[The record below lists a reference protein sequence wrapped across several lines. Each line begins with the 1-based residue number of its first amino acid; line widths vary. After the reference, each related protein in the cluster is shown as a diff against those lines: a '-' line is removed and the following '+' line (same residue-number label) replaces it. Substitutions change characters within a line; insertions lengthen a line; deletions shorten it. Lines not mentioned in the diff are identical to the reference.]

1 MAKYR
6 NRKVTIDGV
15 TFDSKHEAQRY
26 RELQVLERAGQ
37 IYGLELQKKFVL
49 VPAQYETFD
58 RYGKNG
64 KPLKDGKKCVE
75 KEVAYYAD
83 FTYITAKGEY
93 VVEDAKGYKKGNAY
107 ALYTIKRK
115 LMLYIYDIK
124 IKET

>member
-6 NRKVTIDGV
+6 NRKVTIDGI
-15 TFDSKHEAQRY
+15 TFDSKHEADRY
-26 RELQVLERAGQ
+26 RQLQALWTAGQ
-37 IYGLELQKKFVL
+37 ISHLELQKKFVL

-93 VVEDAKGYKKGNAY
+93 VVEDAKGVKTKDYI
-107 ALYTIKRK
+107 IKRK
-115 LMLYIYDIK
+115 LMLFIHDIK
-124 IKET
+124 VKEV

>member
-83 FTYITAKGEY
+83 FTYITARGEY
-93 VVEDAKGYKKGNAY
+93 VVEDAKGVKTKDYI
-107 ALYTIKRK
+107 IKRK
-115 LMLYIYDIK
+115 LMLFIHDIK
-124 IKET
+124 VKEV

>member
-6 NRKVTIDGV
+6 NRKVTIDGI
-15 TFDSKHEAQRY
+15 TFDSKHEANRY

-83 FTYITAKGEY
+83 FTYITARGEY
-93 VVEDAKGYKKGNAY
+93 VVEDAKGVKTKDYI
-107 ALYTIKRK
+107 IKRK
-115 LMLYIYDIK
+115 LMLFIHDIK
-124 IKET
+124 VKEV

>member
-6 NRKVTIDGV
+6 NRKVTIDGI
-15 TFDSKHEAQRY
+15 TFDSKHEADRY
-26 RELQVLERAGQ
+26 RQLRALLTAGQ
-37 IYGLELQKKFVL
+37 ISHLELQKKFVL

-83 FTYITAKGEY
+83 FTYITARGEY
-93 VVEDAKGYKKGNAY
+93 VVEDAKGVRTKDYI
-107 ALYTIKRK
+107 IKRK
-115 LMLYIYDIK
+115 LMLFIHDIK
-124 IKET
+124 VKEV

>member
-26 RELQVLERAGQ
+26 RELQALERAGQ

-93 VVEDAKGYKKGNAY
+93 VVEDAKGYKGGSAY
-107 ALYTIKRK
+107 ALFTIKRK
-115 LMLYIYDIK
+115 LMLFIHDIK
-124 IKET
+124 VKEV